1 MEKGEKMNDLI
12 KVLDFIDDKI
22 LEIRKSE
29 KLNWTQKFT
38 AYNLLIDLQEFVKA
52 RMEDA
57 NDNNGSHGNAY
68 LS

>member
-1 MEKGEKMNDLI
+1 MNDLI

-57 NDNNGSHGNAY
+57 NDHNGSHGNAY